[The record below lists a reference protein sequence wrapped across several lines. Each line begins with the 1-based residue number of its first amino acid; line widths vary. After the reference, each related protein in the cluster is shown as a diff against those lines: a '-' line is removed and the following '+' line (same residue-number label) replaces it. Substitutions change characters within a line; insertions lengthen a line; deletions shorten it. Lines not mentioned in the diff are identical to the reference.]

1 MADSPRTAPDFSRP
15 IEALKAC
22 HERLRS
28 QCAALRELMD
38 RVRELGCDAQAQQ
51 LAAGV
56 MRYFDTAARHH
67 HADEEEDLLPRMVAA
82 ASMGRGLRIT
92 RLVADLIREHRELHW
107 AWSRLRT
114 VLQEIAAG
122 ERAALDPRA
131 VNRFAAYQIRGG
143 QRLSAGRDAAV
154 ERGLRRN
161 RRQHGATTRRRALLT
176 AGFPPA
182 VYFFQMKQ
190 PAPLPARAA
199 SRDNPGLVT

>member
-131 VNRFAAYQIRGG
+131 VNRFARLYTAHIRFEEDSVFPLAETLLSSEDFAAIGASMAQRRGG
-143 QRLSAGRDAAV
+143 
-154 ERGLRRN
+154 
-161 RRQHGATTRRRALLT
+161 
-176 AGFPPA
+176 
-182 VYFFQMKQ
+182 
-190 PAPLPARAA
+190 ARC
-199 SRDNPGLVT
+199 